1 MAQTINNDAYLGNPL
16 LKGTNAPHEFT
27 KEEVEEYV
35 KCSKDPVYFIENFIK
50 IVNVDKGIIPFNLY
64 DFQTTIVNTIHNNRF
79 TIAKLPR
86 QSGKTT
92 TVIAYFLHFILF
104 NENVNIAI
112 LANKGQLA
120 REILGRLQLA
130 YENLPKFLQQGIKIW
145 NRGDMQLENG
155 SKIVAAAT
163 SSSAI
168 RGGSFNMILL
178 DEFAF
183 VPRNIA
189 DEFFSSVYP
198 TISSGESTKVI
209 IVSTPYGMNHFYKL
223 WCDAEEKKNDYVPI
237 EVHWR
242 EVPGRDDKWRDETIR
257 NTSKEQFAQEFE
269 CDFVGSINTLIS
281 AAKLKTMPFKAPIEV
296 RQHLDIYEQP
306 KDGKAYVIVVDVS
319 HGEELDYSAFS
330 VVDASQIPY
339 KQVAK
344 YRSNSIAPM
353 LYPSII
359 HDVATKYNDAYV
371 FIEIND
377 IGQQV
382 ADIMHYELEYE
393 NMLMVTQRGRAGQ
406 CLGGGFGVGQAQLG
420 IKTTQKVKQVGC
432 LNLKNAIEGDKLLIE
447 DFDTISELTS
457 FVSKGYS
464 YEADAGYNDD
474 LVMTLVLFAWLTTQ
488 PYFTEM
494 TNLDLRR
501 KMLEE
506 KASLE
511 MENMLP
517 FGIIDDGMYAVD
529 DSFVDNSGTLW
540 QTVKPMKDDFY

>member
-1 MAQTINNDAYLGNPL
+1 MSATNEGGYLGNPL
-16 LKGTNAPHEFT
+16 LKAAGTPHEFT
-27 KEEVEEYV
+27 KEEIKEYI
-35 KCSKDPVYFIENFIK
+35 KCSQDPIYFILNYIK
-50 IVNVDKGIIPFNLY
+50 IVNVDQGLIPFDLY
-64 DFQTTIVNTIHNNRF
+64 KFQKKIVKSVHKNRF

-92 TVIAYFLHFILF
+92 TVIAYFLHYILF
-104 NENVNIAI
+104 NEDVNIAI
-112 LANKGQLA
+112 LANKGSLA

-130 YENLPKFLQQGIKIW
+130 YENLPMFLQQGIKVW
-145 NRGDMQLENG
+145 NRGDIQLENG

-183 VPRNIA
+183 VPKNIA

-198 TISSGESTKVI
+198 TISSGKTTKVI

-223 WCDAEEKKNDYVPI
+223 WCDAEDKKNDYVPI
-237 EVHWR
+237 EVHWS
-242 EVPGRDDKWRDETIR
+242 EVPGRNQKWKEETIR

-281 AAKLKTMPFKAPIEV
+281 AAKLKTMPFRDPTEV
-296 RQHLDIYEQP
+296 KQHLDIYDSPVEE
-306 KDGKAYVIVVDVS
+306 KSYVIVVDVS

-330 VVDASQIPY
+330 VIDASQIPY

-359 HDVATKYNDAYV
+359 HDVAKSYNNAYV

-382 ADIMHYELEYE
+382 ADILHYDLEYE
-393 NMLMVTQRGRAGQ
+393 NVLMVVQKGRAGQ
-406 CLGGGFGVGQAQLG
+406 MLAGGFGQGQAQLG
-420 IKTTQKVKQVGC
+420 IKTTKKVKQIGC
-432 LNLKNAIEGDKLLIE
+432 LNLKNVIEDDKLIIE

-457 FVSKGYS
+457 FISKGYS
-464 YEADAGYNDD
+464 YEADTGYNDD

-488 PYFTEM
+488 PYFKDL

-506 KASLE
+506 KATLE
-511 MENMLP
+511 ASNMLP
-517 FGIIDDGMYAVD
+517 FGFIDDGMYSEE
-529 DSFVDNSGTLW
+529 DSFTDSSGTLW
-540 QTVKPMKDDFY
+540 QTVEPYKDDFY

>member
-1 MAQTINNDAYLGNPL
+1 MSATNEGGYLGNPL
-16 LKGTNAPHEFT
+16 LKAAGTPHEFT
-27 KEEVEEYV
+27 KEEIKEYI
-35 KCSKDPVYFIENFIK
+35 KCSKDPVYFIQAFIK
-50 IVNVDKGIIPFNLY
+50 IVNVDRGLIPFDLY
-64 DFQTTIVNTIHNNRF
+64 KFQKKIVNSVHKNRF

-92 TVIAYFLHFILF
+92 TVIAYFLHYILF
-104 NENVNIAI
+104 NEDVNIAI
-112 LANKGQLA
+112 LANKGSLA

-130 YENLPKFLQQGIKIW
+130 YENLPMFLQQGIKVW
-145 NRGDMQLENG
+145 NRGDIQLENG

-183 VPRNIA
+183 VPKNIA

-198 TISSGESTKVI
+198 TISSGKTTKVI
-209 IVSTPYGMNHFYKL
+209 IVSTPYGMNHFYKI

-237 EVHWR
+237 EVHWS
-242 EVPGRDDKWRDETIR
+242 EVPGRDQKWKEETIR

-281 AAKLKTMPFKAPIEV
+281 AAKLKTMPFRDPVEV
-296 RQHLDIYEQP
+296 RQHLDIYDRPVEE
-306 KDGKAYVIVVDVS
+306 KSYVLVVDVS

-359 HDVATKYNDAYV
+359 HDVAKQFNNAYV

-382 ADIMHYELEYE
+382 ADILHYDLEYE
-393 NMLMVTQRGRAGQ
+393 NVLMVVQKGRAGQ
-406 CLGGGFGVGQAQLG
+406 MLAGGFGQGQAQLG
-420 IKTTQKVKQVGC
+420 IKTTKKVKQIGC
-432 LNLKNAIEGDKLLIE
+432 LNLKNVIEDDKLIIE

-457 FVSKGYS
+457 FISKGYS
-464 YEADAGYNDD
+464 YEADTGYNDD

-488 PYFTEM
+488 PYFKDL

-506 KASLE
+506 KATLE
-511 MENMLP
+511 MSNMLP
-517 FGIIDDGMYAVD
+517 FGIIDDGMYSEE
-529 DSFVDNSGTLW
+529 DSFTDSSGTRW
-540 QTVKPMKDDFY
+540 QTVEPYKDDFY

>member
-1 MAQTINNDAYLGNPL
+1 MAAKTEGGYLGNPL
-16 LKGTNAPHEFT
+16 LKSAGTAHEFT
-27 KEEVEEYV
+27 KKEIQEYI
-35 KCSKDPVYFIENFIK
+35 KCSQDPIYFIMNYIK
-50 IVNVDKGIIPFNLY
+50 IVHVDRGLVPFDLY
-64 DFQTTIVNTIHNNRF
+64 KFQKKIVKSVHNKRF

-92 TVIAYFLHFILF
+92 TVIAYFLHYILF
-104 NENVNIAI
+104 NEDVNIAI
-112 LANKGQLA
+112 LANKGSLA

-130 YENLPKFLQQGIKIW
+130 YENLPMFLQQGIKVW
-145 NRGDMQLENG
+145 NRGDLQLENG

-183 VPRNIA
+183 IPKNIA

-198 TISSGESTKVI
+198 TISSGKTTKVI

-223 WCDAEEKKNDYVPI
+223 WCDAKDKKNDYNPI
-237 EVHWR
+237 EVHWS
-242 EVPGRDDKWRDETIR
+242 EVPGRDKKWKEETIR

-281 AAKLKTMPFKAPIEV
+281 AAKLKMMPFRDPTEV
-296 RQHLDIYEQP
+296 RQHLDIYDSPVE
-306 KDGKAYVIVVDVS
+306 GKSYVLVVDVS

-330 VVDASQIPY
+330 IVDASQIPY

-353 LYPSII
+353 MYPSII
-359 HDVATKYNDAYV
+359 HDVAKQFNNAYV

-382 ADIMHYELEYE
+382 ADILHYDLEYE
-393 NMLMVTQRGRAGQ
+393 NILMVVQKGRAGQ
-406 CLGGGFGVGQAQLG
+406 MLAGGFGQGQAQLG
-420 IKTTQKVKQVGC
+420 IKTTKKVKQIGC
-432 LNLKNAIEGDKLLIE
+432 LNLKNVIEDDKLIIE

-457 FVSKGYS
+457 FISKGYS
-464 YEADAGYNDD
+464 YEADTGYNDD

-488 PYFTEM
+488 PYFKDL

-506 KASLE
+506 KATLDAS
-511 MENMLP
+511 NMLP
-517 FGIIDDGMYAVD
+517 FGFIDDGMYSEEDVFTDA
-529 DSFVDNSGTLW
+529 SGTTW
-540 QTVKPMKDDFY
+540 QTVEPYKDDFY

>member
-1 MAQTINNDAYLGNPL
+1 
-16 LKGTNAPHEFT
+16 
-27 KEEVEEYV
+27 
-35 KCSKDPVYFIENFIK
+35 
-50 IVNVDKGIIPFNLY
+50 
-64 DFQTTIVNTIHNNRF
+64 
-79 TIAKLPR
+79 
-86 QSGKTT
+86 
-92 TVIAYFLHFILF
+92 
-104 NENVNIAI
+104 
-112 LANKGQLA
+112 LA

-130 YENLPKFLQQGIKIW
+130 YENLPMFLQQGIKVW
-145 NRGDMQLENG
+145 NRGDIQLENG

-183 VPRNIA
+183 VPKNIA

-198 TISSGESTKVI
+198 TISSGKTTKVI
-209 IVSTPYGMNHFYKL
+209 IVSTPYGMNHFYKI
-223 WCDAEEKKNDYVPI
+223 WCDAEDKKNDYIPI
-237 EVHWR
+237 EVHWS
-242 EVPGRDDKWRDETIR
+242 EVPGRDQKWKEETIR

-269 CDFVGSINTLIS
+269 CDFVGSVNTLIS
-281 AAKLKTMPFKAPIEV
+281 AAKLKIMPFRDPTEV
-296 RQHLDIYEQP
+296 RQHLDIYDKPVDE
-306 KDGKAYVIVVDVS
+306 KSYVLVVDVS

-330 VVDASQIPY
+330 IIDASQIPY

-359 HDVATKYNDAYV
+359 HDVAGQYNNAYV

-382 ADIMHYELEYE
+382 ADILHYDLEYE
-393 NMLMVTQRGRAGQ
+393 NVLMVVQKGRAGQ
-406 CLGGGFGVGQAQLG
+406 MLAGGFGQGQAQLG
-420 IKTTQKVKQVGC
+420 IKTTKKVKQIGC
-432 LNLKNAIEGDKLLIE
+432 LNLKNVIEDDKLIIE

-464 YEADAGYNDD
+464 YEADTGYNDD

-488 PYFTEM
+488 PYFRDL

-506 KASLE
+506 KATLE
-511 MENMLP
+511 MSNMLP
-517 FGIIDDGMYAVD
+517 FGFIDDGMYSEEDVFT
-529 DSFVDNSGTLW
+529 DSSGTTW
-540 QTVKPMKDDFY
+540 QTAEPYKDDFY

>member
-1 MAQTINNDAYLGNPL
+1 MSATNEGGYLGNPL
-16 LKGTNAPHEFT
+16 LKSAGTPHEFT
-27 KEEVEEYV
+27 KKEIQEYI
-35 KCSKDPVYFIENFIK
+35 KCSQDPIYFIMNYIK
-50 IVNVDKGIIPFNLY
+50 IVHVDRGLVPFDLY
-64 DFQTTIVNTIHNNRF
+64 KFQKKIVKSVHNKRF

-92 TVIAYFLHFILF
+92 TVIAYFLYYILF
-104 NENVNIAI
+104 TEDVNIAI
-112 LANKGQLA
+112 LANKGSLA

-130 YENLPKFLQQGIKIW
+130 YENLPMFLQQGIKVW
-145 NRGDMQLENG
+145 NRGDIQLENG

-183 VPRNIA
+183 VPKNIA

-198 TISSGESTKVI
+198 TISSGKTTKVI
-209 IVSTPYGMNHFYKL
+209 IVSTPYGMNHFYKT
-223 WCDAEEKKNDYVPI
+223 WCDAVDKKNDYNPI
-237 EVHWR
+237 EVHWS
-242 EVPGRDDKWRDETIR
+242 EVPGRDQKWKEETIR

-281 AAKLKTMPFKAPIEV
+281 AAKLKAMPFRDPTEV
-296 RQHLDIYEQP
+296 KQHLDIYDAPVEE
-306 KDGKAYVIVVDVS
+306 KSYVIVVDVS

-353 LYPSII
+353 MYPSII
-359 HDVATKYNDAYV
+359 HDVAKRYNNAYV

-377 IGQQV
+377 VGQQV
-382 ADIMHYELEYE
+382 ADILHYDLEYE
-393 NMLMVTQRGRAGQ
+393 NVLMVVQKGRAGQ
-406 CLGGGFGVGQAQLG
+406 MLAGGFGQGQAQLG
-420 IKTTQKVKQVGC
+420 IKTTKKVKQIGC
-432 LNLKNAIEGDKLLIE
+432 LNLKNVIEDDKLIIE

-457 FVSKGYS
+457 FISKGYS
-464 YEADAGYNDD
+464 YEADTGYNDD
-474 LVMTLVLFAWLTTQ
+474 LVMTLALFAWLTTQ
-488 PYFTEM
+488 PYFKDL

-506 KASLE
+506 KATLE
-511 MENMLP
+511 ASNMLP
-517 FGIIDDGMYAVD
+517 FGFIEDGMYSEED
-529 DSFVDNSGTLW
+529 TFTDSSGTTW
-540 QTVKPMKDDFY
+540 QTAEPYKDDFY

>member
-1 MAQTINNDAYLGNPL
+1 MAQTSSNDAYLGNPL

-35 KCSKDPVYFIENFIK
+35 KCSKDPIYFIENFIK
-50 IVNVDKGIIPFNLY
+50 IVNVDQGIIPFDLY
-64 DFQTTIVNTIHNNRF
+64 DFQKKIVNTVHSNRF

-112 LANKGQLA
+112 LANKGSLA

-281 AAKLKTMPFKAPIEV
+281 AAKLKTMPFKEPVEV

-330 VVDASQIPY
+330 VIDSSQIPY

-359 HDVATKYNDAYV
+359 HDVAKKYNNAYV
-371 FIEIND
+371 WKIN
-377 IGQQV
+377 
-382 ADIMHYELEYE
+382 A
-393 NMLMVTQRGRAGQ
+393 
-406 CLGGGFGVGQAQLG
+406 
-420 IKTTQKVKQVGC
+420 
-432 LNLKNAIEGDKLLIE
+432 
-447 DFDTISELTS
+447 
-457 FVSKGYS
+457 
-464 YEADAGYNDD
+464 
-474 LVMTLVLFAWLTTQ
+474 
-488 PYFTEM
+488 
-494 TNLDLRR
+494 
-501 KMLEE
+501 
-506 KASLE
+506 
-511 MENMLP
+511 
-517 FGIIDDGMYAVD
+517 
-529 DSFVDNSGTLW
+529 
-540 QTVKPMKDDFY
+540 